1 LLPTPPGQTPPLA
14 PIGSNEQADLAA
26 FLTPAPGAR
35 APTLLSDFQGI
46 TMTNFIPPDPTIAA
60 GPNHLMPLVNGDFAI
75 FDKSG
80 LKLQQI
86 HAADW
91 FNSVSPGNV
100 AFDPKVIYDHFADR
114 WVMVWLSLDVE
125 AEVSHILVSVSDDA
139 DPNGTWCN
147 WALPGHQNGA
157 TNAGNWSDYEGLG
170 YDQEAV
176 YIVPNQFTFSNFTFD
191 YVKVRILPK
200 TTLYDTDCPAITFTD
215 LWNLRDPDQL
225 DAPVFTVRPAVTFGS
240 PGVEYLIN
248 DSPFITGNYMTLWEI
263 TSPTATPALAAAN
276 VPTTVR
282 NPPPDAD
289 QLGGSTVKI
298 DVGGPRVRNLV
309 YRGGSVWTAHSVASA
324 PSGQFARARYVRI
337 DVTGPSVL
345 EDVSFGSEGCW
356 LYYPAIS
363 VGAGGHMTMVYSRSC
378 IDHYISVRF
387 TGRAPTDID
396 LQPSA
401 LLKAGEA
408 NYEIAGGDPPRNRW
422 GDYSGVAVDP
432 AAPDRIWIFGE
443 YAESQV
449 GNTDRWGT
457 WIGQTD
463 PRALGD
469 INDDDNV
476 DVADLTLLIDFILER
491 QSPASMEQEL
501 FADCN
506 RDSGID
512 IGDVV
517 CVVNIILSTPP
528 GTRLAAAITPGPAT
542 SGPLQARLS
551 EAVGGS
557 TGSPMT
563 VLLELDPATGV
574 AAAQARLGYDA
585 SRTRVGTPE
594 LAAGAESF
602 QLAYHDRG
610 GELTLVL
617 YSLDGLE
624 LRPGA
629 GPLVRIP
636 IALLGAGPLAGGPAL
651 ELREMTLADR
661 AGSVREVAI
670 DEVQV
675 TALPHEFRLSE
686 VFPNPVGPASGARLV
701 LDIPE
706 VESPALSGSFVRAG
720 AGGSVRVQVDIY
732 NVRGQRVRRLMDADL
747 SAGQH
752 TIEWDG
758 SNERGG
764 QVGAGLYV
772 IRVSAGREF
781 SAVRKLIVSPR

>member
-1 LLPTPPGQTPPLA
+1 
-14 PIGSNEQADLAA
+14 
-26 FLTPAPGAR
+26 
-35 APTLLSDFQGI
+35 
-46 TMTNFIPPDPTIAA
+46 MTSFVPPDPIIAA
-60 GPNHLMPLVNGDFAI
+60 GPNHLMPVVNGDFAI

-80 LKLQQI
+80 TNLQQI

-91 FNSVSPGNV
+91 FSSVSAGGVP
-100 AFDPKVIYDHFADR
+100 FDPKVIYDHFADR
-114 WVMVWLSLDVE
+114 WVMVWLSLDVD
-125 AEVSHILVSVSDDA
+125 AAASHILVSVSDDA

-147 WALPGHQNGA
+147 WALPGRQNGA
-157 TNAGNWSDYEGLG
+157 TDAGNWSDYEGLG
-170 YDQEAV
+170 FDQGAV
-176 YIVPNQFTFSNFTFD
+176 YIVPNQFRFSDFAFD

-215 LWNLRDPDQL
+215 LWDLRDPAQL
-225 DAPVFTVRPAVTFGS
+225 DAQVVTVRPAVTFGS
-240 PGVEYLIN
+240 PGMEYLIS
-248 DSPFITGNYMTLWEI
+248 DSRFVQGNYMTLWEL
-263 TSPTATPALAAAN
+263 TSPTTMPALAATN

-298 DVGGPRVRNLV
+298 DVGGPFARNLV
-309 YRGGSVWTAHSVASA
+309 YRDGSVWTAHSVASEG
-324 PSGQFARARYVRI
+324 GQFARARYVRI

-356 LYYPAIS
+356 LYYPAIT
-363 VGAGGHMTMVYSRSC
+363 VGATGHMTMVYSQSC
-378 IDHYISVRF
+378 IDEFISVRF
-387 TGRAPTDID
+387 TGRGPTDTD
-396 LQPSA
+396 LQASA

-432 AAPDRIWIFGE
+432 SAPDRIWIFGE
-443 YAESQV
+443 YAESRV

-463 PRALGD
+463 PRAPGD
-469 INDDDNV
+469 INDDDKVN
-476 DVADLTLLIDFILER
+476 VADLTLLIDFILER
-491 QSPASMEQEL
+491 QTPASTEEEL

-506 RDSGID
+506 RDSGLD

-517 CVVNIILSTPP
+517 CIVNAILSTPP
-528 GTRLAAAITPGPAT
+528 GTRLAAAIVPGRAR

-551 EAVGGS
+551 QAVDGAAGS
-557 TGSPMT
+557 STT
-563 VLLELDPATGV
+563 VLLELEPATGV
-574 AAAQARLGYDA
+574 AAAQARLAYDA
-585 SRTRVGTPE
+585 TRTRVGIPD
-594 LAAGAESF
+594 LGAGAEGF
-602 QLAYHDRG
+602 RLAYHDRG
-610 GELTLVL
+610 GELTLLL

-636 IALLGAGPLAGGPAL
+636 IALSGTEPLDGGRAL

-661 AGSVREVAI
+661 AGRVRELAI
-670 DEVQV
+670 DELQV

-686 VFPNPVGPASGARLV
+686 VFPNPVGPASGARLL

-706 VESPALSGSFVRAG
+706 VRSPALSGSSIG
-720 AGGSVRVQVDIY
+720 GGGGGGGGSVRVQVDVY

-764 QVGAGLYV
+764 RVGAGLYV